1 MPVTTNFVSNK
12 VQVRSNYGMVDGKE
26 VIKSKTYSNLKASAA
41 NDDIYAVAEALAGL
55 QVPTME
61 EVIKVE
67 STLLIPGV

>member
-1 MPVTTNFVSNK
+1 MSVTTNFVSNK

>member
-12 VQVRSNYGMVDGKE
+12 VQVRSNYGMKDGKE
-26 VIKSKTYSNLKASAA
+26 VIKSKSYSNLKAAA
-41 NDDIYAVAEALAGL
+41 TNDDIYAVAEALAGM